1 MVLTK
6 RQNATRRIS
15 SSTTNADSVA
25 TSSRANNNMATTV
38 SEEKVC
44 GSHHNDMMM
53 DIDDDATEDLSNE
66 DNNRDAVISS
76 RHLDSR
82 TTTTIMA
89 PFGEQENNKNTDTN
103 SVWANAT
110 TTRSFGKIISEE
122 EMELKLKQDIRCLKQ
137 EVYNAVQMAVV
148 TSVDDPNFDNIWARE
163 FKLKDKLNKAT
174 ETYKSMFGCDP
185 IAEGKIF
192 DQNKHKYKTPDDCV
206 SDFENIPCAH
216 KRPIGTYWKDYIIT
230 ILPGPILAW
239 YDTHTLKWCLTDP
252 LPADLFK
259 DVEKDFRDKDLIP
272 EETVDILAFHQTIYK
287 KSQEKRNSFSKKN
300 NHDRDSRRYENSKSH
315 HNSHRIHKKKHC
327 IIHPTS
333 ADHDTKD
340 CRTRAACIKKGI
352 CFHCFKTWN
361 PSHQCKNS
369 KNKDNNSKRPLK
381 RNKKK
386 GDASP
391 KNNIVPMEVDESSSY
406 DSCDTDNDSNLLFAA
421 AKLDKPKQ
429 DCKFKTKIDT
439 QYFQTPPEGL
449 ITDNSIYLPVTI
461 EHVRCWA
468 LCDPG
473 ANFSCISP
481 TLCQF
486 LKLKNTLNKH
496 GLITLISDDKIE
508 RDVTWD
514 DENHNPII
522 PIIEP
527 YSYTPN
533 EDPYFSPIEQE
544 YLLKEIE
551 PYIVAN
557 KNIPKSAYYT
567 IPGSEIKLPLKK
579 DAQSAYRRQY
589 QINECH
595 VQAVKDQV
603 QKWIELGIVER
614 APPNIPYNSP
624 LLTVPKKDP
633 KTGEYDNKNIRCV
646 VDSRLVNNNLD
657 KRRIDRFPLPLI
669 SDLHRIMSRYILFT
683 TIDLSQCFHSFR
695 IRKSDRP
702 LTAFTTPDGVQLQ
715 FQRAPFGLTPIS
727 SVVQRSLTSLFADL
741 DYVVNFIDDI
751 YILSDN
757 NFEKHKQHVQ
767 TVLERLTLHNLR
779 INTDKLHVAQK
790 SIYVLGF
797 CLNEKGLTLD
807 QRKVA
812 NVLDWPDDVN
822 NSKEL
827 SHRLGVMNYFRDHI
841 PNISQLTAPLNQLK
855 NHPNLKAVWTNEH
868 SKAIRKLKEALVN
881 APVISVPSLK
891 YSFHLV
897 TDAYD
902 YGISG
907 CLYQVINNE
916 IKYIVFVART
926 LSPTERRYGSTRR
939 ELLAVVYSFTKWRKW
954 LYGKHFHLFVDN
966 KALLEINRKETKI
979 ANRAIESYYETIF
992 EMEFDITYC
1001 AGMRNILAD
1010 KLSRLFYPDVEN
1022 TLARDEAY
1030 AGKENGNEVKGN
1042 KNKEKSIRQAVSN
1055 TSQSDTKKQKARAFH
1070 DLEIDDDN
1078 ISPDSEHEEKESLVL
1093 AASHLDNYKI
1103 IDNLDERQKLI
1114 ENVHALGHYG
1124 VNQTELKIKQD
1135 HGFYWK
1141 GLREDITKY
1150 INECPKCSRHNLA
1163 KHAYHPP
1170 KSICPN
1176 GIWDQIAIDLGSF
1189 DITSTNGNNF
1199 LLVIVDLFSR
1209 FVVLRAIKTKSALD
1223 VALALVQVFSMFGYS
1238 KCLIHDN
1245 GLEFKNK
1252 LLKAIKDH
1260 MGVEESLSLPY
1271 TPTGNSVAE
1280 ASVGSA
1286 KRIIIKM
1293 LEGYNEAW
1301 DMYVDGTAYAMN
1313 QHISRLHGLKPFE
1326 AMFNRKVN
1334 DLKDYTKS
1342 MRQIEFN
1349 EETINVEKLKTAI
1362 EKFNNTT
1369 LPEVR
1374 EQILETQRK
1383 DNEYFVKKHRILN
1396 NPFPIGSTVMIKNI
1410 EGKKSKTDSKYIGPF
1425 TVHNHTKNGN
1435 YVLTDLTGSLFDR
1448 NVPTSQIKLVSN
1460 DTNKTNDNKDIY
1472 EVQAII
1478 NHREI
1483 APSKFEYLTSWVG
1496 YPGEQTW
1503 QKQSTFQ
1510 GTDAIKKYWERRKA
1524 DGKHAFKTANSSI
1537 KRKSLFGNEQST
1549 KGRKRTR
1556 ASKK

>member
-1 MVLTK
+1 MV
-6 RQNATRRIS
+6 
-15 SSTTNADSVA
+15 
-25 TSSRANNNMATTV
+25 
-38 SEEKVC
+38 
-44 GSHHNDMMM
+44 
-53 DIDDDATEDLSNE
+53 
-66 DNNRDAVISS
+66 
-76 RHLDSR
+76 
-82 TTTTIMA
+82 
-89 PFGEQENNKNTDTN
+89 
-103 SVWANAT
+103 
-110 TTRSFGKIISEE
+110 
-122 EMELKLKQDIRCLKQ
+122 KLKK
-137 EVYNAVQMAVV
+137 
-148 TSVDDPNFDNIWARE
+148 
-163 FKLKDKLNKAT
+163 
-174 ETYKSMFGCDP
+174 
-185 IAEGKIF
+185 KI
-192 DQNKHKYKTPDDCV
+192 
-206 SDFENIPCAH
+206 
-216 KRPIGTYWKDYIIT
+216 
-230 ILPGPILAW
+230 
-239 YDTHTLKWCLTDP
+239 
-252 LPADLFK
+252 
-259 DVEKDFRDKDLIP
+259 
-272 EETVDILAFHQTIYK
+272 
-287 KSQEKRNSFSKKN
+287 
-300 NHDRDSRRYENSKSH
+300 
-315 HNSHRIHKKKHC
+315 
-327 IIHPTS
+327 
-333 ADHDTKD
+333 
-340 CRTRAACIKKGI
+340 
-352 CFHCFKTWN
+352 
-361 PSHQCKNS
+361 
-369 KNKDNNSKRPLK
+369 
-381 RNKKK
+381 
-386 GDASP
+386 
-391 KNNIVPMEVDESSSY
+391 
-406 DSCDTDNDSNLLFAA
+406 
-421 AKLDKPKQ
+421 
-429 DCKFKTKIDT
+429 
-439 QYFQTPPEGL
+439 
-449 ITDNSIYLPVTI
+449 
-461 EHVRCWA
+461 
-468 LCDPG
+468 
-473 ANFSCISP
+473 
-481 TLCQF
+481 
-486 LKLKNTLNKH
+486 
-496 GLITLISDDKIE
+496 
-508 RDVTWD
+508 TWD
-514 DENHNPII
+514 DESHKPII
-522 PIIEP
+522 PVIEP
-527 YSYTPN
+527 YPYTPN

-557 KNIPKSAYYT
+557 KNIPKSAYCT

-669 SDLHRIMSRYILFT
+669 SDLHRIMSRYTLFT

-715 FQRAPFGLTPIS
+715 FKRAPFGSTPIS
-727 SVVQRSLTSLFADL
+727 SVVQRSLTNLFADL

-757 NFEKHKQHVQ
+757 NLEKHKQHVQ

-779 INTDKLHVAQK
+779 INPDKLHIAQK

-812 NVLDWPDDVN
+812 NVLDWPDDVK

-855 NHPNLKAVWTNEH
+855 NHPNLKAVWTNEY

-881 APVISVPSLK
+881 APVISVPNLK

-897 TDAYD
+897 TDACD

-916 IKYIVFVART
+916 IKYIGFVART

-979 ANRAIESYYETIF
+979 ANRVIESYYETIF
-992 EMEFDITYC
+992 EMDFDITYC

-1078 ISPDSEHEEKESLVL
+1078 ISTDSEHEEKESLVL

-1150 INECPKCSRHNLA
+1150 INECQKCSRHNLA

-1199 LLVIVDLFSR
+1199 LLVIVDLFTR

-1223 VALALVQVFSMFGYS
+1223 VALALVQVFSMFGYP

-1293 LEGYNEAW
+1293 LEGYNGAW
-1301 DMYVDGTAYAMN
+1301 DMYVDGTAYVMN

-1326 AMFNRKVN
+1326 VMFNRKVN

-1349 EETINVEKLKTAI
+1349 EETINVEKLKTVI

-1383 DNEYFVKKHRILN
+1383 DNEYFVKRHRILN

-1435 YVLTDLTGSLFDR
+1435 YVLTDLTGSLFNR

-1483 APSKFEYLTSWVG
+1483 APSKFEYLTTWVG

-1524 DGKHAFKTANSSI
+1524 DGKHSIKTANSSR
-1537 KRKSLFGNEQST
+1537 KRKTLFGNEQST

-1556 ASKK
+1556 ASKKNKGF